1 MTTTM
6 SPPTSRPT
14 RRHLGLAILSLA
26 MGGFAIGTTEFA
38 MMGLLKEVE
47 DGLRIS
53 TPEAGNLISAYE
65 NLGATEKVDEL
76 KELQEILSE

>member
-6 SPPTSRPT
+6 SPPVQRSAK
-14 RRHLGLAILSLA
+14 RHLGLAILSLA

-47 DGLRIS
+47 EGLAIR
-53 TPEAGNLISAYE
+53 TPRP
-65 NLGATEKVDEL
+65 AT
-76 KELQEILSE
+76 